1 VTGAIG
7 IESSLAG
14 ASRILPLL
22 TSAHLDSASNHDLW
36 YEMPT
41 NMPIVQGSEPS
52 PYGDTPAPK
61 IFGTVSPLDPQMFST
76 VVEYTGALLADQ
88 PSVKYSPIE
97 VAQWIEDCTTASR
110 AALDEARRG
119 SRSRSSPEFR
129 RIEEDV
135 LIQIGLGAFFA
146 HKLRSAVLFE
156 IWQQTG
162 DAEAGTLAT
171 AQYQTARDAWAAMA
185 ARAARVYRSNVSY
198 GGVPKRRGHWS
209 DRVAG
214 IDTDLAAMRAKV
226 QGAPAAMP
234 AGRNIAKAMRAATS
248 RISWPSEQCVHT
260 PPDLFP
266 PGQPLSLSLR
276 IAPPTERLSSVS
288 LCYRHV
294 NQAER
299 WKSVALSGQDGHFSG
314 AISAEYTDSEYPLQ
328 YYFELKDEDGS
339 AWLYPGFNKTLS
351 NQPYFAVYKRM
362 T

>member
-1 VTGAIG
+1 
-7 IESSLAG
+7 
-14 ASRILPLL
+14 
-22 TSAHLDSASNHDLW
+22 
-36 YEMPT
+36 
-41 NMPIVQGSEPS
+41 
-52 PYGDTPAPK
+52 
-61 IFGTVSPLDPQMFST
+61 MFST

-110 AALDEARRG
+110 AALDEARRA
-119 SRSRSSPEFR
+119 SRSSTSPEFR

-135 LIQIGLGAFFA
+135 LIQIGLGTFFA

-162 DAEAGTLAT
+162 DGEAGAIAS

-198 GGVPKRRGHWS
+198 GGVPKRRGHWR
-209 DRVAG
+209 DRLAG

-226 QGAPAAMP
+226 QGPPAAAPA
-234 AGRNIAKAMRAATS
+234 GQNIAKVMRAATN
-248 RISWPSEQCVHT
+248 RTRRPGAQCAHT
-260 PPDLFP
+260 PPDLFKA
-266 PGQPLSLSLR
+266 GQPLSLSLG
-276 IAPPTERLSSVS
+276 IAPATGRLSSVG

-299 WKSVALSGQDGHFSG
+299 WKSAAMSGQDGHFSG
-314 AISAEYTDSEYPLQ
+314 AIPSEYTDSEYPLQ
-328 YYFELKDEDGS
+328 YYFELKDQEGS
-339 AWLYPGFNKTLS
+339 AWLYPGFNETLS